1 MARQEDTC
9 WRCGVQWASEGRPG
23 SALRLIGGGADS
35 FDATQAQLDATGDA
49 IAALARWSASRAQPR
64 SALAQE
70 AT

>member
-1 MARQEDTC
+1 
-9 WRCGVQWASEGRPG
+9 
-23 SALRLIGGGADS
+23 LIGGGADS